1 MDPRGSLVVR
11 EWGDDLPDFIYRHSG
26 LPTTIYTTRDRRL
39 GLDGEF
45 LEVCVSRK
53 PIT

>member
-1 MDPRGSLVVR
+1 MRD
-11 EWGDDLPDFIYRHSG
+11 WGNDLPDFIYRHSG
-26 LPTTIYTTRDRRL
+26 LVTTIYLPRDRHL

-53 PIT
+53 PA